1 MQLIETKYFKSSE
14 NFNHLRPKTGHAL
27 NIHEGIFVM
36 SVRLIFILLI
46 AGLGVAGCR
55 PGQMSHTSD
64 AYLDGASPAVAAQT
78 STGYDPQNL
87 APVYDNSDQAG
98 TAEENE
104 IIRRAM
110 SAHHD
115 QDIAASA
122 INENAII
129 DQAMTAQASYQEEH
143 IAAPVHRVRHVPDV
157 AMQQIRQHQPYLL
170 DSGDRVRVFIYGQ
183 PNLSRTYYVDGSG
196 FISVPLIGSVR
207 ARNQTTDALKRSI
220 SDLLEADYL
229 KEPQVSVEISQH
241 RPFFILGEVRRAG
254 QYPFV
259 NAMTAQTAVAIAGG
273 FSERAYEKSVK
284 LTRVINGYRT
294 NVEVA
299 PHEPVY
305 PGDTIHVRE
314 RFF

>member
-1 MQLIETKYFKSSE
+1 
-14 NFNHLRPKTGHAL
+14 
-27 NIHEGIFVM
+27 M
-36 SVRLIFILLI
+36 SLRLISILLI
-46 AGLGVAGCR
+46 AGFGVAGCG
-55 PGQMSHTSD
+55 PHPMPHTSD
-64 AYLDGASPAVAAQT
+64 AYLDGASPLIAAQT
-78 STGYDPQNL
+78 SVDFGPQNL
-87 APVYDNSDQAG
+87 RPVYENSEQVS
-98 TAEENE
+98 TAEEQE

-115 QDIAASA
+115 QSIAPDIMS
-122 INENAII
+122 EDAII
-129 DQAMTAQASYQEEH
+129 NQARTAQASYSERH
-143 IAAPVHRVRHVPDV
+143 ITAPVHRAHLLPDV

-183 PNLSRTYYVDGSG
+183 PNLSRTYNVDGSG

-207 ARNQTTDALKRSI
+207 ARNLTTHALERSI

-229 KEPQVSVEISQH
+229 KEPQVSVEIFQH

-305 PGDTIHVRE
+305 PGDIIHVRE